1 MGVMK
6 QRAHENVRP
15 RNAGCNGVAKGAC
28 AGGWYAICL
37 LQPLVWPHGADG
49 VALYKHI
56 AVCQNF
62 DRPKCVA
69 IRPNKALTP
78 FNEALLVPDET
89 TDFDHVA
96 LHVVVEDF
104 KGLLNGD

>member
-1 MGVMK
+1 MHARGVVCDLPASTPCM
-6 QRAHENVRP
+6 A
-15 RNAGCNGVAKGAC
+15 
-28 AGGWYAICL
+28 
-37 LQPLVWPHGADG
+37 HGADG
-49 VALYKHI
+49 VALHKHI